1 MDLQKDRY
9 FETLS
14 GKYWNSSAKGDCP
27 NNDDSE
33 GITLESLGE
42 CCIISCRIVTKIN
55 YRRLKK
61 VMFEI
66 SNYINNIAATKD
78 MFLKLFTL
86 ITKKNI
92 QDN

>member
-1 MDLQKDRY
+1 VILLKLYLIKKIFNLSCSYLFIRILDLQKDRY

-42 CCIISCRIVTKIN
+42 CCKIFCCIVMKIN

-61 VMFEI
+61 VMFERLVI
-66 SNYINNIAATKD
+66 I
-78 MFLKLFTL
+78 
-86 ITKKNI
+86 
-92 QDN
+92 